1 MFFNHVL
8 HVFDH
13 ELYHVDTVCIHTYIL
28 EGSWRYVIV
37 LAKEILLHIQPLGF
51 LSQFRFT
58 LNNTSWHPW
67 LPTPCMQPRRVQS
80 RLMSHGIRHISAG
93 KRAMT
98 PLQMRRSHHE
108 SDFEC
113 PAFITSSRMCLE
125 LFIGSRVA
133 RKNTKKVPPKTS
145 C

>member
-1 MFFNHVL
+1 MFFNHVFACFWSWVVSCWYCL
-8 HVFDH
+8 
-13 ELYHVDTVCIHTYIL
+13 HTYLHTWRIL
-28 EGSWRYVIV
+28 KIRHR

-58 LNNTSWHPW
+58 LNNTSWHRG
-67 LPTPCMQPRRVQS
+67 CQ
-80 RLMSHGIRHISAG
+80 RLACSHAEFKVANVHGIRHISAG